1 MHYDEVVDSLITS
14 LKEKFDQTC
23 FKIYENLEP
32 LLLKSVSYSLVMLY
46 RNKILLTL
54 CKINVQNILNPLN

>member
-1 MHYDEVVDSLITS
+1 MYYDEVLDSLITS

-32 LLLKSVSYSLVMLY
+32 LLLKSVSCSLVMLY
-46 RNKILLTL
+46 RDKILLTF